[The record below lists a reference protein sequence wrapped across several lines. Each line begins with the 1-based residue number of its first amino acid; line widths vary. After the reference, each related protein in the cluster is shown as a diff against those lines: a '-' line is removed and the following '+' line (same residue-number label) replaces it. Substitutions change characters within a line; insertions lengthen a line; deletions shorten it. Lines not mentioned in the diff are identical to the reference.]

1 MSGYPPGGYGQPGQG
16 GPPGQPAY
24 GQQGQPVPPSYG
36 QPAQPVPPGY
46 GQPAQPVPPGY
57 GPQGYGQPGQPGY
70 GPPGQPG
77 PGQPGSGQQGYG
89 GGFPISPAGGPP
101 KKSRGLIIGIVV
113 AAIVLLVTIGG
124 VIIALTNNGGNGN
137 DPNINE
143 TTAPPSPP
151 PTPTQ
156 SPSTQGPSTQKPS
169 GPSSGPSTGGKQ
181 TDAGNGLSFSLPSG
195 WKVSKT
201 NTNYVSITDGDNFIT
216 VSTAKLNGSSDP
228 KDVMTTWLE
237 GIAKELT
244 SPKTT
249 AAKDAQVNSSKV
261 ACATGAIS
269 GTVSSGQGS
278 SSVALS
284 AFASVRK
291 SDGVTFL
298 VSVQFDPASANTD
311 QLAKVYSAVI
321 NSLLNVQAA

>member
-24 GQQGQPVPPSYG
+24 GQQGQPVPPNYG
-36 QPAQPVPPGY
+36 QPG
-46 GQPAQPVPPGY
+46 QPVPPGY

-77 PGQPGSGQQGYG
+77 SGQQGYG
-89 GGFPISPAGGPP
+89 GGFPINPAGGPP

-124 VIIALTNNGGNGN
+124 VIIALSNNGGNGN

-169 GPSSGPSTGGKQ
+169 GQSSGPSTGGKQ

-278 SSVALS
+278 STVALS
-284 AFASVRK
+284 AFDSVRK

-298 VSVQFDPASANTD
+298 VSVQFDPSSANTD